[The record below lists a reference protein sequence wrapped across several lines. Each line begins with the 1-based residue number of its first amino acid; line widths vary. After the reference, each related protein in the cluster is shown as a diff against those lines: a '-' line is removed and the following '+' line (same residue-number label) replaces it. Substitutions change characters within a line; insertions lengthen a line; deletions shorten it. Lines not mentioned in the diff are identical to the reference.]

1 MTDELLETVEDGVVT
16 LTMNRPERL
25 NALTMTMLQSLL
37 EAVARADAEP
47 EIGAL
52 VLTGSGRGFCAGG
65 DVKGM
70 AEGSERAATLEDR
83 IAPLRQRMEVS
94 KLLHDTAKPT
104 IAMLRGP
111 VAGAGLSL
119 ALACDMRIASDTTR
133 ITTAFAKV
141 ALSGD
146 FGGSWF
152 LTRLVGAAKAKELYL
167 TSPMVEAEE
176 ALSLGLVSRLVPD
189 AELETETMALA
200 KGLAS
205 GPRITLG
212 YMMANLNAA
221 ETEELATVL
230 DLEAEH
236 HARCGMTEDHLE
248 AAAAFVAKRQPVF
261 KGR

>member
-1 MTDELLETVEDGVVT
+1 VENELLESTEDGVLT

-25 NALTMTMLQSLL
+25 NALTMGMLQQLV
-37 EAVARADAEP
+37 EAVARAADDPA
-47 EIGAL
+47 IGAL

-65 DVKGM
+65 DVKSM
-70 AEGSERAATLEDR
+70 AEGSERAATLEAR

-94 KLLHDTAKPT
+94 QLLHDMAKPT

-111 VAGAGLSL
+111 AAGAGLSL

-133 ITTAFAKV
+133 LTTAFAKV

-167 TSPMVEAEE
+167 TSPMLEAAE
-176 ALSLGLVSRLVPD
+176 ALSVGLVNRVVPD
-189 AELETETMALA
+189 AELEAETMALA
-200 KGLAS
+200 RGLAA
-205 GPRITLG
+205 GPRVTLG
-212 YMMANLNAA
+212 YMKQNLNAA
-221 ETEELATVL
+221 ETESLAAVL

-236 HARCGMTEDHLE
+236 HAHCGMTEDHLE
-248 AAAAFVAKRQPVF
+248 AATAFVEKRQPVF